1 MKRKTKERG
10 KVIRPIV
17 RMKKRI
23 VSAVLSAVLVITSAM
38 PAFAT
43 PNQEVIENQQKY
55 DELTEKIN
63 QINDKI
69 YALEGE
75 IEPLVVT
82 IENNNAQMEQI
93 KVEVKNTEKEIETA
107 KEEIAKTEEVLGKR
121 VRELYKSG
129 GQSSYIMLLFSA
141 DSFNDLITK
150 IESTNRL
157 VNIDKK
163 IVKDLNEKQETLNNK
178 VKSLDEKGKE
188 LTKINEETQ
197 KSLSEFETKKKEQ
210 EVLVEQVKAEQAVF
224 ERDYLAVS
232 ERMLVTPQFNIID
245 NSSSSMDS
253 LNSAISQLRS
263 IRDNQIKSSIV
274 KEEINTKIEKAKA
287 KVEQMKA
294 QIEAEQE
301 ATNKPANKPNRGDT
315 TVSATGNAVVD
326 YAYKFL
332 GLPYKWGAT
341 GPNSFDCSGFTQYVY
356 KNAAGINI
364 SRTTGTQI
372 NAGRPVS
379 RSEMQPGDL
388 IFTHAGH
395 VGIYVGGNK
404 FIHAPRTGDV
414 IKVSNVYAFYA
425 ARRVL

>member
-1 MKRKTKERG
+1 
-10 KVIRPIV
+10 
-17 RMKKRI
+17 MKKRI